1 MANEILMREYIRQ
14 SSISSL
20 LVDNNDE
27 NNYIIVKSDVLFNY
41 KCDHGNNHTDY
52 SNTHYDTTITF

>member
-1 MANEILMREYIRQ
+1 MASEVLMREYIRQ

-20 LVDNNDE
+20 LVDKNAEDNCLI
-27 NNYIIVKSDVLFNY
+27 NKSDVLFDY